1 MRYELYA
8 DSLLL
13 LNFVMNLY
21 LLILVDR
28 STLRTATGRRL
39 LLGAAFGAVCYFLPF
54 LWEAPP
60 VLKLSAGFVAGT
72 AGMLLLAFPVRGFR
86 MFLKL
91 LKYLTLYSVGMGGGM
106 LLLLRVLGK
115 MGIPT
120 AGILV
125 LMGAGGVLFLFLRH
139 GFAERGQENYRCRA
153 TLICGGSRLTVN
165 ALIDSGNSLIE
176 PISSKPVSVVDEKVF
191 RGLWHNESPGYR
203 AIPYHSI
210 GRKRGILQGYLLPEL
225 ELEIDGMTKRFCEV
239 YVAVSVEQ
247 ITGGAEADSVK
258 MIINPLLLN
267 SERKRRP
274 KRRQNERNYDTEGGN
289 TGKDAFQNDSQGEP
303 ASGKDGGDSLYRRS
317 RGASAAAGAGKRKPG
332 DLGSWDGI
340 RGRGQGN
347 PDRAQ
352 SPPGGVHSKEI

>member
-54 LWEAPP
+54 LWDAPLF
-60 VLKLSAGFVAGT
+60 VKLSAGFGAGT
-72 AGMLLLAFPVRGFR
+72 AGMLFLAFPVKGFR

-106 LLLLRVLGK
+106 MLLLRVMRILG
-115 MGIPT
+115 IST
-120 AGILV
+120 EGILV

-139 GFAERGQENYRCRA
+139 FSRENRQEDCICRA
-153 TLICGGSRLTVN
+153 TLVCGGSKMTVN
-165 ALIDSGNSLIE
+165 ALIDSGNSLVE
-176 PISSKPVSVVDEKVF
+176 PISGKPVSVVDEKVF

-210 GRKRGILQGYLLPEL
+210 GRKQGILQGYLLPEL
-225 ELEIDGMTKRFCEV
+225 ELEIGGMTKRFYEI
-239 YVAVSVEQ
+239 YVAVSREQ
-247 ITGGAEADSVK
+247 IADSAEADSVK

-267 SERKRRP
+267 VKGKRRP
-274 KRRQNERNYDTEGGN
+274 ERRQNERNYDTEGGN
-289 TGKDAFQNDSQGEP
+289 TGKDAIQNDPQGEP
-303 ASGKDGGDSLYRRS
+303 ASGKNGGDPLYRR
-317 RGASAAAGAGKRKPG
+317 G
-332 DLGSWDGI
+332 
-340 RGRGQGN
+340 
-347 PDRAQ
+347 
-352 SPPGGVHSKEI
+352 

>member
-28 STLRTATGRRL
+28 STFRTATGRRL

-60 VLKLSAGFVAGT
+60 ALKLSAGFVAGT

-86 MFLKL
+86 MFLRL

-106 LLLLRVLGK
+106 LLLLRVLGRL
-115 MGIPT
+115 GIST
-120 AGILV
+120 EGILA
-125 LMGAGGVLFLFLRH
+125 LMGAGGVLFLFLGR
-139 GFAERGQENYRCRA
+139 GGAGRGQENCRCRA
-153 TLICGGSRLTVN
+153 TLVCGGSRLTVN

-176 PISSKPVSVVDEKVF
+176 PISGKPVSVVDEKIF
-191 RGLWHNESPGYR
+191 QGLWHNESPGYR

-210 GRKRGILQGYLLPEL
+210 GRKRGILQGYLLPEM
-225 ELEIDGMTKRFCEV
+225 ELEIDGVTKRFCEI
-239 YVAVSVEQ
+239 YIAVSGEQ
-247 ITGGAEADSVK
+247 IAGGAEADSVK

-267 SERKRRP
+267 SRGKRRP
-274 KRRQNERNYDTEGGN
+274 QRRQNERNYDTEGGN
-289 TGKDAFQNDSQGEP
+289 TGKDAIQDDPQREP
-303 ASGKDGGDSLYRRS
+303 VSGKDR
-317 RGASAAAGAGKRKPG
+317 
-332 DLGSWDGI
+332 
-340 RGRGQGN
+340 
-347 PDRAQ
+347 
-352 SPPGGVHSKEI
+352 